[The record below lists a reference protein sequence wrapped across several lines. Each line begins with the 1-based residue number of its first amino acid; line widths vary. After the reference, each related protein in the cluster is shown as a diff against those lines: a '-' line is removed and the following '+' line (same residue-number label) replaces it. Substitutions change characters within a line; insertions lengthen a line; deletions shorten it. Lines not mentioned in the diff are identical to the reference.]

1 MSVTIVACGRK
12 SGRALIR
19 TGKRGMGAMTR
30 VMVEKTS
37 QCLDEYDGTLQFQIA
52 TEFTRGQA

>member
-1 MSVTIVACGRK
+1 
-12 SGRALIR
+12 
-19 TGKRGMGAMTR
+19 MTR